1 MSGGRLTTGIHRLE
15 SRPRQAIE
23 ESLQPTC
30 RGHIWCVRTGPH
42 LGELKLLETVADEC
56 LGEFGCEATVPMLRR
71 NPVKQLQLRWCM
83 EIPEA
88 SEADEL
94 LSLVKPCTPQA
105 VPVRGEEAE
114 ALRDKRGGPLAGY
127 YLVVPEVP
135 PHLVRAPEGVQLVH
149 VRLGKRAEAQ
159 SRRLDFVRPHI
170 LFHRKL
176 TGRTLLG
183 CIN

>member
-1 MSGGRLTTGIHRLE
+1 
-15 SRPRQAIE
+15 
-23 ESLQPTC
+23 
-30 RGHIWCVRTGPH
+30 
-42 LGELKLLETVADEC
+42 
-56 LGEFGCEATVPMLRR
+56 
-71 NPVKQLQLRWCM
+71 M
-83 EIPEA
+83 EILEA

-94 LSLVKPCTPQA
+94 LSPMKPCAPQT

-114 ALRDKRGGPLAGY
+114 ALRDKRGGPLAVY

-135 PHLVRAPEGVQLVH
+135 PHLARAPEGVQLVH